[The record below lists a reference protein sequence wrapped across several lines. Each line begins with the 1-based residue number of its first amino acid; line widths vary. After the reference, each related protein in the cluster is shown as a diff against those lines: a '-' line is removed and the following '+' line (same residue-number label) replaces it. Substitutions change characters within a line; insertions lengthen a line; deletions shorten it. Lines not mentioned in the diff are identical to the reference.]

1 MMSNGWKSKEQIKA
15 DYGYSESVFNSR
27 MNECFASP
35 YRDAIIS
42 DPSKV
47 TTVNEPIFQEFLKW
61 RSKNKWDEKL
71 GRRRRRS

>member
-42 DPSKV
+42 DTSKFS
-47 TTVNEPIFQEFLKW
+47 TVIEPKNFLNGAQ
-61 RSKNKWDEKL
+61 RISGTRN
-71 GRRRRRS
+71 

>member
-42 DPSKV
+42 DTSKFS
-47 TTVNEPIFQEFLKW
+47 TVIESRFQEFLKW